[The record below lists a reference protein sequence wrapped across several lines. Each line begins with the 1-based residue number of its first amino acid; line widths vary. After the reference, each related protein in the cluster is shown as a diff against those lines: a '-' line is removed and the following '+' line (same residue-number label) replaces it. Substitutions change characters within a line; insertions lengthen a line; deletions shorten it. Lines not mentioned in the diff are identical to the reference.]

1 MGMKRHSED
10 FIKKIFQL
18 SRERGLSARQIAE
31 VMSPEY
37 RDYNGVD
44 MTRNSVISILNRYSK
59 MFTHIGEKKPERID
73 FSTVVEQ
80 LEEARQSMKNKDQ
93 YRVKKCLCCGKEKLL
108 HKVMFICDTCKSSKG
123 YKSPVEDYSVRY

>member
-1 MGMKRHSED
+1 MAMKRHSED

-123 YKSPVEDYSVRY
+123 YKSAVEDYSVRY

>member
-1 MGMKRHSED
+1 M
-10 FIKKIFQL
+10 

-44 MTRNSVISILNRYSK
+44 MTRNSVISILNRYSR
-59 MFTHIGEKKPERID
+59 MFTHIGKKKPERIN
-73 FSTVVEQ
+73 FSSVVEQ
-80 LEEARQSMKNKDQ
+80 LEEARQSMKNKDE
-93 YRVKKCLCCGKEKLL
+93 YRIKKCLCCGKEKLL

-123 YKSPVEDYSVRY
+123 YKSAVEDYSVRY

>member
-1 MGMKRHSED
+1 MATKKHSED
-10 FIKKIFQL
+10 FVKKIFQL

-37 RDYNGVD
+37 SRYNGVD
-44 MTRNSVISILNRYSK
+44 MTRNSVIGILHRYSS
-59 MFTHIGEKKPERID
+59 MFTHMGKKKPERID
-73 FSTVVEQ
+73 FSKVIDQ

-93 YRVKKCLCCGKEKLL
+93 YKVKKCLCCGKKKLL
-108 HKVMFICDTCKSSKG
+108 HKVMFICDTCKSSRT

>member
-1 MGMKRHSED
+1 VGMKRHSEE

-37 RDYNGVD
+37 RGYNGVD

-123 YKSPVEDYSVRY
+123 YKSAVEDYSVRY

>member
-1 MGMKRHSED
+1 MKRHSED
-10 FIKKIFQL
+10 FIEKIFQL

-37 RDYNGVD
+37 RGYNGVD

-123 YKSPVEDYSVRY
+123 YKSAVEDYSVRY

>member
-1 MGMKRHSED
+1 VGMKRHSEE

-93 YRVKKCLCCGKEKLL
+93 YKVKKCLCCGKEKLL

>member
-1 MGMKRHSED
+1 MKRHSEE

-37 RDYNGVD
+37 RGYNGVD

-123 YKSPVEDYSVRY
+123 YKSAVEDYSVRY

>member
-1 MGMKRHSED
+1 MSEV
-10 FIKKIFQL
+10 KKYRTYKHR
-18 SRERGLSARQIAE
+18 SRRPP
-31 VMSPEY
+31 PEY

-123 YKSPVEDYSVRY
+123 YKSAVEDYSVRY

>member
-1 MGMKRHSED
+1 MKRHSED

-37 RDYNGVD
+37 RGYNGVD

-93 YRVKKCLCCGKEKLL
+93 YKVKKCLCCGKEKLL

>member
-1 MGMKRHSED
+1 MGMKRHSEE

-37 RDYNGVD
+37 RGYNGVD

-123 YKSPVEDYSVRY
+123 YKSAVEDYSVRY

>member
-1 MGMKRHSED
+1 MGMKRHSEE

-31 VMSPEY
+31 VMSPES

-44 MTRNSVISILNRYSK
+44 MTRNSVISILNRYSR
-59 MFTHIGEKKPERID
+59 MFTHIGKKKPERRN

-80 LEEARQSMKNKDQ
+80 LEEVRQSMKNKDQ
-93 YRVKKCLCCGKEKLL
+93 YKIKKCLCCGKEKLL

-123 YKSPVEDYSVRY
+123 YKSAVEDYSVRY

>member
-1 MGMKRHSED
+1 MGMKRHSEE

-37 RDYNGVD
+37 KDYKGVD
-44 MTRNSVISILNRYSK
+44 MTRNSVIGILNRYSS
-59 MFTHIGEKKPERID
+59 MFTHIGEKKPKRIN
-73 FSTVVEQ
+73 FSSVVEQ
-80 LEEARQSMKNKDQ
+80 LEEARQSMKNKDE

-123 YKSPVEDYSVRY
+123 YKSAVEDYSVRY

>member
-10 FIKKIFQL
+10 FIEKIFQL

-37 RDYNGVD
+37 RGYNGVD

-123 YKSPVEDYSVRY
+123 YKSAVEDYSVRY

>member
-1 MGMKRHSED
+1 VGMKRHSED
-10 FIKKIFQL
+10 FIEKIFQL

-37 RDYNGVD
+37 RGYNGVD

-123 YKSPVEDYSVRY
+123 YKSAVEDYSVRY

>member
-1 MGMKRHSED
+1 VGMKRHSED

-93 YRVKKCLCCGKEKLL
+93 YKVKKCLCCGKEKLL

>member
-1 MGMKRHSED
+1 MAMKRHSED

-44 MTRNSVISILNRYSK
+44 MTRNSVISILNRY
-59 MFTHIGEKKPERID
+59 ID
-73 FSTVVEQ
+73 
-80 LEEARQSMKNKDQ
+80 EAEVDLDKSLIKELLKNVYIEACEVD
-93 YRVKKCLCCGKEKLL
+93 
-108 HKVMFICDTCKSSKG
+108 
-123 YKSPVEDYSVRY
+123 

>member
-1 MGMKRHSED
+1 MGMKRHSEE

-44 MTRNSVISILNRYSK
+44 MTRNSVISILNRYSR
-59 MFTHIGEKKPERID
+59 MFTHIGKKKPERIN
-73 FSTVVEQ
+73 FSSVVEQ
-80 LEEARQSMKNKDQ
+80 LEEARQSMKNKDE
-93 YRVKKCLCCGKEKLL
+93 YRVKKVFVLWKRKT
-108 HKVMFICDTCKSSKG
+108 VAQSYVYM
-123 YKSPVEDYSVRY
+123 RYV

>member
-1 MGMKRHSED
+1 VGMKRHSEE

-123 YKSPVEDYSVRY
+123 YKSAVEDYSVRY